1 MLNIRDYLKKI
12 DCSCYSKD
20 LFKFLKLSN
29 ITFPCNM
36 GQTTFIIEKSE

>member
-1 MLNIRDYLKKI
+1 MFNIIDYLEKI
-12 DCSCYSKD
+12 NCSCYSKD